1 MDFAFL
7 HSRMVADVPW
17 GQDKGPEA
25 GFWLRCWASSHLCWH
40 ILVTM
45 FIMLYVQS
53 YFSILVCW
61 YAVDTGIHKFDLV
74 LCEFIVI
81 LVDSRV
87 PALMLLL
94 IVSAGYRGNERS
106 ALEEILIRF
115 CISRIGPARS
125 ASPRGCI
132 TLPPRF
138 DRLSCNERF
147 AL

>member
-1 MDFAFL
+1 
-7 HSRMVADVPW
+7 MVADVPW

-25 GFWLRCWASSHLCWH
+25 RFWIRCWASSHLCRH

-81 LVDSRV
+81 LVDSTV
-87 PALMLLL
+87 PVCVHVCILAHPYTVIDLQLYYTSEYSLLTAPYAH
-94 IVSAGYRGNERS
+94 IHKRG
-106 ALEEILIRF
+106 
-115 CISRIGPARS
+115 SR
-125 ASPRGCI
+125 CK
-132 TLPPRF
+132 
-138 DRLSCNERF
+138 
-147 AL
+147 